1 MRAPNVLAVL
11 ALLFVSTLAVARQV
25 APIDVSPPTGE
36 RPLHF
41 LADEH
46 GAVWIRGATYKS
58 SVATSGAQYIPY
70 LGSEA
75 PRNHPIAFDVRSC
88 VVGGVELEVAGREVK
103 ERGLSLDL
111 DRGSFVERW
120 TYAQTQAEQSFHFAA
135 LPNRGELTLSIGWSS
150 DLEPSVDDDGFSW
163 SNELG
168 GVRYGRA
175 TALDAAGRK
184 LALSTELV
192 GDEIVIVVPAAFVA
206 EAEFPLVV
214 DPIVGTVFPI
224 DGSSFNN
231 FNPQPVHDATTDTW
245 LVAYS
250 EQFSGADRDIYAMR
264 RSASGAFLQGAYV
277 DNSSDSWWDPS
288 TANLNYGDTWL
299 VVATVSNPAPATT
312 YQIKGRLASSSG
324 LAWGPVTTISDSGY
338 NHVGAFCAGDPYP
351 FGTSSFL
358 VAWERRDITTRIV
371 YRNLLPDGSF
381 VQSGPVTLDENA
393 TGLEVLG
400 PYALSPSNSGSFWTV
415 SWVRRCT
422 LCPDPNTYSSVTR
435 CIDFAGALAG
445 SVSIPFGGP
454 TAPISTFNH
463 CFSPP
468 LSISDDRVMV
478 ATLSRSS
485 ATPPVVNQIVMN
497 LSRPS
502 GVSSPKV
509 FLSDLEPR
517 FTNPLAILGLE
528 VDGGRIVMTYSSE
541 SPDSPHVVAFGVVD
555 DQLVL
560 AEPSRNLGPLA
571 SGVDDKAKVA
581 SRYSSG
587 GAPGRNLCAW
597 ENRATGSSQSDILG
611 AFYEPQQGGA
621 WTTFCAG
628 DGSGVACPC
637 GNNGAPG
644 RGCGTSISS
653 SGAVLNGL
661 GVASTNNDTFVLS
674 LANAPIG
681 VAALFFQGT
690 SASGGGAGVVF
701 GDGVRCVSG
710 SIIRLGI
717 KTTTNGGVLGGIAN
731 YPSAGDASITTRGA
745 VPATGGVRLYQ
756 AWFRNSAP
764 YCTASTFNL
773 SNGLRVTWL
782 P

>member
-1 MRAPNVLAVL
+1 MKHLLSSVVLL
-11 ALLFVSTLAVARQV
+11 CISTLAVARQV

-214 DPIVGTVFPI
+214 DPIVSTFGVDLTAY
-224 DGSSFNN
+224 DDRYSDC
-231 FNPQPVHDATTDTW
+231 VHDATSGRW
-245 LVAYS
+245 LVAY
-250 EQFSGADRDIYAMR
+250 EDAFSAGDYDVYTVALD
-264 RSASGAFLQGAYV
+264 SAGGYVIGAYA
-277 DNSSDSWWDPS
+277 DNSAEVW
-288 TANLNYGDTWL
+288 ANPQVANVNYDDKFL
-299 VVATVSNPAPATT
+299 VVAGTGPIASSTGRF
-312 YQIKGRLASSSG
+312 IKGRIVGAAGTLT
-324 LAWGPVTTISDSGY
+324 WGAVLTIS
-338 NHVGAFCAGDPYP
+338 GASPDTNLYPDCGGDPYV
-351 FGTSSFL
+351 FSSSSFL
-358 VAWERRDITTRIV
+358 VAWQRDAAAGRQIV
-371 YRNLLPDGSF
+371 YRNVNTNGSF
-381 VQSGPVTLDENA
+381 VQAAPVVLA
-393 TGLEVLG
+393 TSAGSN
-400 PYALSPSNSGSFWTV
+400 YASVSKGNGSAAWGVAWSRCPATV
-415 SWVRRCT
+415 TNCDAWYATV
-422 LCPDPNTYSSVTR
+422 
-435 CIDFAGALAG
+435 DFAG
-445 SVSIPFGGP
+445 SVS
-454 TAPISTFNH
+454 
-463 CFSPP
+463 
-468 LSISDDRVMV
+468 LV
-478 ATLSRSS
+478 ATPIAATAS
-485 ATPPVVNQIVMN
+485 AENKA
-497 LSRPS
+497 RPS
-502 GVSSPKV
+502 SRLGSADNRFVLV
-509 FLSDLEPR
+509 NELVVGTDTDLQLRLMRNDGTVLSTKLFSELEGRVLSGDYGLASIDADGSR
-517 FTNPLAILGLE
+517 FVLAYTLQGATDNTYVAALG
-528 VDGGRIVMTYSSE
+528 IVGNE
-541 SPDSPHVVAFGVVD
+541 
-555 DQLVL
+555 LVL
-560 AEPSRNLGPLA
+560 AEESRALGVSSTDNEENA
-571 SGVDDKAKVA
+571 VAA
-581 SRYSSG
+581 SRWSSG
-587 GAPGRNLCAW
+587 GAAGRSLCTWTRTPG
-597 ENRATGSSQSDILG
+597 GSFSGDIQG
-611 AFYEPQQGGA
+611 AFFEPQVGGA
-621 WTTFCAG
+621 VVTFCAG
-628 DGSGVACPC
+628 DGRGVACPC
-637 GNNGAPG
+637 GNNGSAG
-644 RGCGTSISS
+644 FGCGTSVNANGTLLASTGSASTSS
-653 SGAVLNGL
+653 DDLVLNLL
-661 GVASTNNDTFVLS
+661 G
-674 LANAPIG
+674 APIG
-681 VAALFFQGT
+681 VATLFFQGT
-690 SASGGGAGVVF
+690 TASGGGAGAVF
-701 GDGVRCVSG
+701 GDGVRCAAGTV
-710 SIIRLGI
+710 IRLGI
-717 KTTTNGGVLGGIAN
+717 KTTTNSGFFGGVAT
-731 YPSAGDASITTRGA
+731 YPQPGDQAITVRGA